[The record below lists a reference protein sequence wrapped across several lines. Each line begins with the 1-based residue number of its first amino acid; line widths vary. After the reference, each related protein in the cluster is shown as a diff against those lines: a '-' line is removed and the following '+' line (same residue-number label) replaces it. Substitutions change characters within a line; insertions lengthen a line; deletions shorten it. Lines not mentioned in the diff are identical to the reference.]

1 MAIAI
6 FEKLLKQAAQ
16 AGIITN
22 KAVDATNWLRDK
34 ATDVRIADPQRVI
47 QQGVDRGRTQLK
59 IGQMFLFKYD
69 PKLKDK
75 LPYYDRYP
83 LIFPISKDSKGFYGL
98 NMHYLPL
105 QFRAILMDN
114 LYQLINNYKN
124 DETTKLRLTYNLLSG
139 AAKFRYYKPCL
150 KHYLNS
156 QVESKFI
163 YIAPNEWDVA
173 LFLPLQRFKGA
184 SINTVYKDSRR
195 IITGR

>member
-1 MAIAI
+1 MAIAV

-16 AGIITN
+16 AGIMTN

-34 ATDVRIADPQRVI
+34 ASAVRVADPQRVI
-47 QQGVDRGRTQLK
+47 QQGIDRGRTQLK
-59 IGQMFLFKYD
+59 VGQMFLFKYD

-75 LPYYDRYP
+75 LPYHDRFP
-83 LIFPISKDSKGFYGL
+83 LIFPISRDGKGFYGL

-124 DETTKLRLTYNLLSG
+124 DETTKLRLTYSLLSST
-139 AAKFRYYKPCL
+139 AKFRYYKPCL

-173 LFLPLQRFKGA
+173 LFLPLHRFSGA
-184 SINTVYKDSRR
+184 TTATVHKDSRR